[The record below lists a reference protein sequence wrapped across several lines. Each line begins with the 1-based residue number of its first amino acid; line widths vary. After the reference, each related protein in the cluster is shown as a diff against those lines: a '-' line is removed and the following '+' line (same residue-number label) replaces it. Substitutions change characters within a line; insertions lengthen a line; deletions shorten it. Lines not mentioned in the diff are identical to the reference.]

1 MTTAATRSHRWQSWQ
16 SGICSERQYDKESL
30 GFEVKFTSR
39 QISELDL
46 ADDIVL
52 LEKVKKLQQLL
63 LEATDD
69 KADKVGYAVSV
80 NMTKSF

>member
-1 MTTAATRSHRWQSWQ
+1 MNYVLHQ
-16 SGICSERQYDKESL
+16 SL
-30 GFEVKFTSR
+30 GFEVKLTSR

-52 LEKVKKLQQLL
+52 LEKVKKWQQLL

-80 NMTKSF
+80 NMTKSL